1 MAKSPLYFKRLAQ
14 SMTGPN
20 ARTLQVDA
28 DIDFD
33 DFSLAAVGGGSS
45 HGLVDMGRTVWR
57 FLERPFPYM
66 VPCYIHFFLH

>member
-1 MAKSPLYFKRLAQ
+1 
-14 SMTGPN
+14 MTGPN

-57 FLERPFPYM
+57 F
-66 VPCYIHFFLH
+66 FFGKAFSLHGPVLY